1 MEWPPWLVHLGAE
14 RLQRLGMGRVQM
26 HCGDGSQELAEF
38 DPHETLSVRDRLF
51 IARLPD
57 AAAYEGKK
65 YDFFSWHGGS
75 PAVACG
81 RNVTREVFPQPG
93 EACRL
98 LPLYV
103 QGCWKNCGL
112 ERQCAGLAPHPSF
125 LEHRT
130 AAARLI

>member
-1 MEWPPWLVHLGAE
+1 MEWPPWWVHLAAE
-14 RLQRLGMGRVQM
+14 RLQRLGVGRVQM

-38 DPHETLSVRDRLF
+38 DPHETLSVRYRLF

-81 RNVTREVFPQPG
+81 RNVTRGVFPQLR
-93 EACRL
+93 EA
-98 LPLYV
+98 
-103 QGCWKNCGL
+103 
-112 ERQCAGLAPHPSF
+112 
-125 LEHRT
+125 
-130 AAARLI
+130 